1 MKRPRKNPLPG
12 HILKKTQ
19 GENPLKT
26 QGKKLNHSREKLKV
40 SAHERRFEI
49 MSKGK
54 ACIERPAVPPAMANS
69 APKNNNSL
77 EFVFPGSM

>member
-1 MKRPRKNPLPG
+1 MNYEKAEKNPLPR
-12 HILKKTQ
+12 HILLKTQ

-54 ACIERPAVPPAMANS
+54 ACMANS
-69 APKNNNSL
+69 APKNNYSL